1 MQSVIKLLPDSIANQ
16 IAAGEVVQRPAS
28 VVKELLENAV
38 DSGAERIDLLIRDA
52 GKVLI
57 QVADNGCGMSS
68 QDVRMAF
75 ERHATSKVLRA
86 EDLFKIQTMG
96 FRGEALA
103 AIAAV
108 SQVRV
113 RSRLWG
119 EELGTELEIEGSSI
133 KRQEA
138 CVCPPG
144 TIFQVKNIF
153 FNVPARRNFLK
164 SNPVETRHITN
175 EFIRIALANPQ
186 RYFTFRHNNT
196 LVNELPPKNLMERIA
211 DIFGRD
217 FDQKLIYVEEITGYV
232 KISGYIGKTNVY
244 RKNRGEQFF
253 FVNNRFIKSNYL
265 NHAIYSAFQDYIPEN
280 NHPFYCIFLEID
292 PKHVDINIHP
302 TKTEVKFD
310 DEKTLYFLLQSIIT
324 RALAEAH
331 SAPDFNFADNS
342 LQQEIY
348 NSPMASPSEKNL
360 TVSSYSGS
368 TSDTPVP
375 LKSQWDNLYRPPK
388 PPNNP
393 EEEAFDSTLFS
404 TSGPYTSENIEI
416 LNQFQNTYIFVQ
428 KEERFYII
436 NQHLAHQRI
445 LYEHF
450 LKAIQGKRL
459 PSQQLLFPHTIDLK
473 PSELELLKEVQTLLA
488 QIGFEIKDFGKDSLI
503 IYGTPVE
510 VPHSKIREVF
520 DHILSEMKELGMTRV
535 KEKLHQQLAKTVAK
549 QSSVT
554 SNQKLSKIE
563 MKKIVEDL
571 FVCEVPAHAPNG
583 KPTFKVISAV
593 ELEAYFV

>member
-1 MQSVIKLLPDSIANQ
+1 MQSIIKLLPDSIANQ

-38 DSGAERIDLLIRDA
+38 DAGADRIDLLIKDA

-57 QVADNGCGMSS
+57 QVSDNGRGMSS

-75 ERHATSKVLRA
+75 ERHATSKITQA
-86 EDLFKIQTMG
+86 EDLFQIRSMG

-108 SQVRV
+108 GQVRV
-113 RSRLWG
+113 RTRLSS
-119 EELGTELEIEGSSI
+119 EELGTELEIAGSKI
-133 KRQEA
+133 QRQEA

-144 TIFQVKNIF
+144 TVFQVKNLF
-153 FNVPARRNFLK
+153 FNIPARRNFLK

-175 EFIRIALANPQ
+175 EFIRIALANPH
-186 RYFTFRHNNT
+186 RFLTFRHNST

-217 FDQKLIYVEEITGYV
+217 FHEKLIYVEETTGYV

-253 FVNNRFIKSNYL
+253 FVNDRYIKSNYL
-265 NHAIYSAFQDYIPEN
+265 NHAVYSAFENYIPEN

-331 SAPDFNFADNS
+331 NTPEFNFSDSS

-348 NSPMASPSEKNL
+348 NSPMSQSSEKNL
-360 TVSSYSGS
+360 TVSSYSIP
-368 TSDTPVP
+368 PVEKKAVE
-375 LKSQWDNLYRPPK
+375 KSQWENLYK
-388 PPNNP
+388 PPDG
-393 EEEAFDSTLFS
+393 EAPSQEGDEMSLFPPAS
-404 TSGPYTSENIEI
+404 HLPKENIEVF
-416 LNQFQNTYIFVQ
+416 NQFQNSYIFAQ
-428 KEERFYII
+428 REDRFFII
-436 NQHLAHQRI
+436 NQQLAHQRI
-445 LYEHF
+445 LFEHF

-459 PSQQLLFPHTIDLK
+459 ASQQLLFPQTLELNT
-473 PSELELLKEVQTLLA
+473 SELEIIKEVQTLLT
-488 QIGFEIKDFGKDSLI
+488 QLGFEIKEFGKDGII

-510 VPHSKIREVF
+510 IPMGKIREVF
-520 DHILSEMKELGMTRV
+520 SRILADMKEVGITRV
-535 KEKLHQQLAKTVAK
+535 KEKLQQHLAKAVAY

-563 MKKIVEDL
+563 MKKMVEDL
-571 FVCEVPAHAPNG
+571 FACDVPAHAPNG
-583 KPTFKVISAV
+583 KPTYKVISVV